1 MDSPES
7 TEIDNSHRDPEHHD
21 ESMSLILEEIDGS
34 DSFSREKAQSLGIF
48 YTLYAQKQREDIF
61 REHPSAV
68 VMGRFAEHLR
78 DSVEMAR
85 NGDFGEVARFLR
97 SEGMNL
103 RGGGYDHESTEY
115 KRVKKFEELAEM
127 LEKSAA

>member
-7 TEIDNSHRDPEHHD
+7 TEIDNSQMDPEHHD

-34 DSFSREKAQSLGIF
+34 DSFTPEKAQSLGLF
-48 YTLYAQKQREDIF
+48 YTLYSQKQREDIF

-68 VMGRFAEHLR
+68 VMGRFAEHLK

-97 SEGMNL
+97 SEGTNL
-103 RGGGYDHESTEY
+103 RGGGYNPQSIEF
-115 KRVKKFEELAEM
+115 KRVKKFEELAEI